1 METLKS
7 YTSNSYSVTQ
17 GVHGAFDDD
26 NDISSLSATRL
37 SDDDQG
43 EAAVSIV
50 SFGGYPNDN
59 EMTDDN
65 DDAEDV
71 NHSAAKSADV
81 ISTTSGNV
89 DFIREYAD
97 IDVLS
102 SSSESIEWSDT
113 TSPESSINSD
123 RTTPTAISVI
133 TLDIDRVQSSLH
145 EQISSPVVQAHGVN
159 RQTEQIAGRQRETD
173 NFPFLMSGSTVCEY
187 IDREYREVVSGNSP
201 NNEALNVHSVL

>member
-1 METLKS
+1 
-7 YTSNSYSVTQ
+7 
-17 GVHGAFDDD
+17 
-26 NDISSLSATRL
+26 
-37 SDDDQG
+37 
-43 EAAVSIV
+43 
-50 SFGGYPNDN
+50 
-59 EMTDDN
+59 MTDKEDK
-65 DDAEDV
+65 DDTEDV

-81 ISTTSGNV
+81 ISTISGNV
-89 DFIREYAD
+89 DVIHEYAD

-113 TSPESSINSD
+113 TSSESSIYSD
-123 RTTPTAISVI
+123 RKTPTVTSVI

-159 RQTEQIAGRQRETD
+159 RQTEQMAGRQRETD

-201 NNEALNVHSVL
+201 NNEALNVNSVL

>member
-1 METLKS
+1 
-7 YTSNSYSVTQ
+7 
-17 GVHGAFDDD
+17 
-26 NDISSLSATRL
+26 
-37 SDDDQG
+37 
-43 EAAVSIV
+43 
-50 SFGGYPNDN
+50 
-59 EMTDDN
+59 MTDDN
-65 DDAEDV
+65 DDTEDV
-71 NHSAAKSADV
+71 NHSAAKSSDV

-89 DFIREYAD
+89 DVIREYAD